1 MNSFLYD
8 ICIVGGGGHVGF
20 PLGLMFASKN
30 NKTLLYDINNNVLN
44 KIKKGLVPFK
54 EEKAK
59 LYLKKFKKNI
69 FFSTDFEDIAKC
81 KFIIICIGTPVN
93 KFTLAPDL
101 KAFYEFIYKLKKKI
115 NKNQH
120 IIIRSS
126 VQIGSIKKIY
136 KILSTKNITY
146 CPERIVQGRS
156 IHELPILPQVISG
169 YSNNSM
175 HIVAKLFK
183 KICKKIIFTSVVE
196 AELIKLFTNSY
207 RYINFSISNQLYM
220 MSERLGINFEK
231 LRKNMRDGYERTF
244 AMPSAGFAS
253 GPCLLKDTLQVSYFF
268 KNSFTL
274 GDDAVKIN
282 ENLPNFIFKNLKK
295 KYNLNSRTVGVL
307 GLSFKAETDDIRDS
321 LSLKLIKILKK
332 NKIKFLQSDE
342 YYKNKCNVSA
352 NYLVKKSDI
361 IIICVPHKKYK
372 TLKIPKKKVVINT
385 WN

>member
-1 MNSFLYD
+1 MSSFLYD
-8 ICIVGGGGHVGF
+8 VCIVGGGGHVGF

-30 NKTLLYDINNNVLN
+30 KKTLLYDINSSVLD

-59 LYLKKFKKNI
+59 FYLKKFKKNI
-69 FFSTDFEDIAKC
+69 FYSTDLESIVHS

-126 VQIGSIKKIY
+126 VQIGSVNKIY

-156 IHELPILPQVISG
+156 IHELPILPQIISG
-169 YSNNSM
+169 YSNISM
-175 HIVAKLFK
+175 HAVAKLFK
-183 KICKKIIFTSVVE
+183 KICKKIIFTSVIE

-220 MSERLGINFEK
+220 MSEQLGINFK
-231 LRKNMRDGYERTF
+231 NLRKNMRDGYERTF

-253 GPCLLKDTLQVSYFF
+253 GPCLLKDTLQVSHFF
-268 KNSFTL
+268 KNFFTL
-274 GDDAVKIN
+274 GENAVKIN
-282 ENLPNFIFKNLKK
+282 ENLPNFILKNLKK
-295 KYNLNSRTVGVL
+295 KYNLNSKIIGVL

-321 LSLKLIKILKK
+321 LSLKLLKILKK
-332 NKIKFLQSDE
+332 NKINFLQSDE
-342 YYKNKCNVSA
+342 YYKNKYNVDA

-372 TLKIPKKKVVINT
+372 TLKIPKKKVVINPL
-385 WN
+385 N